1 MRITGGI
8 HRSRHLEAP
17 HGTRTRPTSDRVR
30 EALFSILASRG
41 ALAGASVL
49 DLYAGTGALG
59 LEALSRGAREAVFV
73 ESDKAALDA
82 LRKNVD
88 SLGEKARIRVLPGPV
103 ERCGP
108 RVGGP
113 FALLLCDPP
122 YAGVSQAARVL
133 AELAGAGAL
142 TEGGLVVLEHASRD
156 ASPEIPHLVR
166 VDARTYGDTA
176 ISIYELSQAAPSV

>member
-17 HGTRTRPTSDRVR
+17 HGSRTRPTSDRVR
-30 EALFSILASRG
+30 EALFSILTSRG
-41 ALAGASVL
+41 ALAGSTVL

-59 LEALSRGAREAVFV
+59 LEALSRGARDAVFV
-73 ESDKAALDA
+73 ESDRAALEA
-82 LRKNVD
+82 LRNNVD
-88 SLGEKARIRVLPGPV
+88 SLGEKARIRILPGPV
-103 ERCGP
+103 ERCAT

-113 FALLLCDPP
+113 FGLVLCDPP
-122 YAGVSQAARVL
+122 YADLSHAARIL
-133 AELAGAGAL
+133 AELSAGAL
-142 TEGGLVVLEHASRD
+142 AEGGLVVLEHASRD
-156 ASPEIPHLVR
+156 ASPEIASLVR